1 MLTNSKYK
9 IIEKISDSLDTVVC
23 RAMELVNERMVI
35 LKILKYESSNIEYI
49 TEFKHEYEISK
60 SLNLPGVIQVY
71 GLENY
76 ENTIALVL
84 EDIGGQNLKQFI
96 DRSRLNI
103 IDCLKLAIQLT
114 DIIID
119 LHNQH
124 IIHKD
129 IKPQNIIINPKSK
142 QVKITDFSIASR
154 LSKENVMLSNPN
166 FLKGTLA
173 YMSPEQT
180 GRMNRSIDYRTDFYS
195 LGITFYEMLTSQLPF
210 NFIDPL
216 EIVHSH
222 IAKQPLPPDHINS
235 EIPEAVSN
243 IVMKLLSKTPEER
256 YQSGLGLK
264 ADIEICLEQLLNNR
278 KNENFIPG
286 KLDNFSQFTIPQK
299 LYGREEEVTFLLS
312 AFERVSVGISEIM
325 LVSGYAGIGKSC
337 LVNEIHKPILQ
348 KKGYFISGKFDQ
360 FKRNIPYAAL
370 IESFQELTQQLLT
383 ESSEKIVIWKQQL
396 LEAFGENGQVII
408 DVIPDIEKIVGQQS
422 PVAQLGTTESQ
433 TRFNRVF
440 QKFIQVF
447 AQKEHPL
454 VLFFDDLQWAD
465 IASFKL
471 IQMLMVDDSQYFLII
486 GAYRDNEVISTH
498 YLNQTLNE
506 IQKAGAIVN
515 NIILQPLNINNVY
528 ELIVDTLH
536 SATEKTKMLAE
547 FIFNKTQGNPFL
559 LNQLL
564 QTMYQEKLLN
574 FDFNTGAWQ
583 WELNQIET
591 IGFTD
596 YDALELIARN
606 INKLPQKTQHIL
618 KLAACIG
625 NRFNID
631 ILAIINEKSQSET
644 ASELWEAL
652 QASLI
657 LPLNDNYKAPLLFD
671 EDTSILLKSQE
682 LKVSYKFLHD
692 RVQQTAYSLIPESQR
707 KQTHLKIGQ
716 LLLKSLQTKEI
727 EENIFDIV
735 NHLNLG
741 IELICDQTQR
751 DQLAKLNLI
760 TSQKAK
766 ASSAYEAALNYSTIG
781 LELLTSSSWESN
793 YDLMLALHL
802 ESVELE
808 YLNTNF
814 DRAAFFTETIL
825 EKASNLLDQI
835 KAYQLQVQFYM
846 AQNQMIKAI
855 DTGLEAIAKLG
866 VSLSPTPNKQ
876 STIANL
882 PQLQDLANF
891 PELKD
896 PYILAALKILVTIAG
911 AAFIANPTKTT
922 FPQIILTVVNLCI
935 KYGHS
940 ALAAHGYAYYG
951 MLLCG
956 YLENIDAGYHSGQIA
971 WQILEQFQ
979 AIELKSKVYAP
990 FYGFTIHW
998 KEHIRETIAPLQEG
1012 IQSALEIGDIE
1023 YVGYCS
1029 VHYCGHIFFKGE
1041 QLESVAHQ
1049 QALYIDLLEKFKL
1062 DFPINYI
1069 KIWHQMAL
1077 NLQGLSENK
1086 QLLIG
1091 DSFNEVAMLPYLQTT
1106 NNATSLSAAYVAKL
1120 ILSYLFKDY
1129 NQAIDNAKLASEY
1142 IVSVMGM
1149 MTVGIHNLYY
1159 SLALIALY
1167 PNVEPKTQHEYLA
1180 IINENQKQMRLWASH
1195 APANYQHKYELVE
1208 AEKARVLGQPFLAM
1222 EYYELAIQGAKEQG
1236 YFQEEALANELTA
1249 EFYFSRGRDQ
1259 QAGFYLRESYHAY
1272 VRWGAIAKVN
1282 DLESKYPD
1290 YCPLRVNYESSTS
1303 TTWKA
1308 NSGTTSSKINNLAS
1322 FDLSTVF
1329 KASQAISSE
1338 IMLDELLGKLM
1349 KIVME
1354 NAGAQTSC
1362 LLLEKN
1368 GQMVIEA
1375 SVGINKNEILL
1386 ETSMPLE
1393 NNLYLPISILNYVI
1407 RTKESVVIGDAS
1419 RQGIFVSDSY
1429 IINNKC
1435 KSILCTPIIHQ
1446 TKLIGI
1452 LYLQNNLTTN
1462 AFTTERLEVLKIL
1475 ASQAAISI
1483 ENAKLYSN
1491 LSKANEN
1498 LQQAKQD
1505 LEIYSKS
1512 LELKV
1517 EERTQELHDK
1527 NVHLEEQ
1534 AQRLELTLK
1543 QLQTTQL
1550 QMIQKEK
1557 MSALGQLVAGIAHEI
1572 NNPINFIYGNIS
1584 HASEYIEDIF
1594 YLIKN
1599 YQQVSPNLNPQ
1610 MLAEQKGID
1619 LEFLLQDLPKLLSS
1633 MKVGADRIRQIVLSL
1648 RNFSR
1653 LDEAEMKP
1661 VDIHEGIDSTLLI
1674 LQHRLKTESA
1684 NFKIQIIKNYGSLPL
1699 VDCYASQLNQAF
1711 MNLLT
1716 NAIDALEEYNSQSSL
1731 QGVELN
1737 SVYIKITTELLDNN
1751 LLAIRI
1757 ADNGSGMT
1765 SDVLPQIFNP
1775 FFTTKPIGKGTGLG
1789 LSISYTIIVEKHR
1802 GKISCQSVA
1811 GQGTEFLIELPIH
1824 QNNSKLIG

>member
-1 MLTNSKYK
+1 MLTNSRYK
-9 IIEKISDSLDTVVC
+9 IIEKISDGLDTVVY
-23 RAMELVNERMVI
+23 RVLELVNERMVI
-35 LKILKYESSNIEYI
+35 LKILKYEYYNLEYI
-49 TEFKHEYEISK
+49 TEFKHEYDISK
-60 SLNLPGVIQVY
+60 SLNLPGVIKVY
-71 GLENY
+71 RLENY
-76 ENTIALVL
+76 ENSIALVL
-84 EDIGGQNLKQFI
+84 EDIGGQNLKQFL
-96 DRSRLNI
+96 DNNHSRLNI

-114 DIIID
+114 NIIID
-119 LHNQH
+119 LHEQH

-142 QVKITDFSIASR
+142 QIKITDFSIASR
-154 LSKENVMLSNPN
+154 LSKENVMLSDPN

-195 LGITFYEMLTSQLPF
+195 LGITFYEMLTCQLPF
-210 NFIDPL
+210 NCTDPL

-222 IAKQPLPPDHINS
+222 IAKQPLPPHHINP
-235 EIPEAVSN
+235 EIPEALSHV
-243 IVMKLLSKTPEER
+243 VMKLLFKTPEER

-264 ADIEICLEQLLNNR
+264 ADIEICLEQLLSNG

-286 KLDNFSQFTIPQK
+286 KLDKFSQFTIPQK
-299 LYGREEEVTFLLS
+299 LYGREEEVTSLLS
-312 AFERVSVGISEIM
+312 AFERVSVGRSEMM
-325 LVSGYAGIGKSC
+325 LVSGYAGIGKSF

-348 KKGYFISGKFDQ
+348 KRGYFISGKFDQ

-370 IESFQELTQQLLT
+370 IDSFQELTQQLLT
-383 ESSEKIVIWKQQL
+383 ESCEKIVIWKQQL

-408 DVIPDIEKIVGQQS
+408 DVIPDVEKIVGQQS

-433 TRFNRVF
+433 NRFNRVF

-465 IASFKL
+465 IASLKL

-506 IQKAGAIVN
+506 IQKAGAILN
-515 NIILQPLNINNVY
+515 NIILQPLSISNVY
-528 ELIVDTLH
+528 ALIVDTLH
-536 SATEKTKMLAE
+536 SATERTKILAE
-547 FIFNKTQGNPFL
+547 FIFNKTQGNPFFL
-559 LNQLL
+559 TQLL

-574 FDFNTGAWQ
+574 FDFNSGVWQ
-583 WELNQIET
+583 WELNQIKT
-591 IGFTD
+591 ISFTD

-606 INKLPQKTQHIL
+606 INKLPQETQHIL

-631 ILAIINEKSQSET
+631 ILAIVNEKSQLET

-657 LPLNDNYKAPLLFD
+657 LPLSDNYKAPLLFD
-671 EDTSILLKSQE
+671 EDTSIPLKSQE

-692 RVQQTAYSLIPESQR
+692 RVQQAAYSLIPESQR

-716 LLLKSLQTKEI
+716 LLLEYFQTKDI

-741 IELICDQTQR
+741 AEFIR
-751 DQLAKLNLI
+751 DQSQRVQLAELNLI

-766 ASSAYEAALNYSTIG
+766 ASSAYEAALSYSTVG
-781 LELLTSSSWESN
+781 LELLTSLSWESN
-793 YDLMLALHL
+793 YDLMLALHI

-814 DRAAFFTETIL
+814 NRAAILTEIIL
-825 EKASNLLDQI
+825 DKASNLLDQV
-835 KAYQLQVQFYM
+835 KAYQLQIQFDM
-846 AQNQMIKAI
+846 AQNQMLKAI

-866 VSLSPTPNKQ
+866 ISLSAIPNKQ
-876 STIANL
+876 STIPNL
-882 PQLQDLANF
+882 PQLQDLENF
-891 PELKD
+891 PVLKD

-911 AAFIANPTKTT
+911 AAFITNPKKTSFT
-922 FPQIILTVVNLCI
+922 QIILTVVNLCI
-935 KYGHS
+935 EHGHS
-940 ALAAHGYAYYG
+940 AFAAHGYAYYG

-979 AIELKSKVYAP
+979 DIELKSKVYAP

-998 KEHIRETIAPLQEG
+998 KEHVRKTITPLQEG
-1012 IQSALEIGDIE
+1012 IQSALEIGDLE
-1023 YVGYCS
+1023 YAGYCS
-1029 VHYCGHIFFKGE
+1029 VHYCGHIFFRGE
-1041 QLESVAHQ
+1041 ELESVACQ
-1049 QALYIDLLEKFKL
+1049 QLSYIDVLQKFNL

-1069 KIWHQMAL
+1069 KIWHQLAL

-1086 QLLIG
+1086 HLLFG
-1091 DSFNEVAMLPYLQTT
+1091 DSFNEETMLPYLKNT
-1106 NNATSLSAAYVAKL
+1106 NNSTSLFAAYVAKL
-1120 ILSYLFKDY
+1120 ILFYLFKDST
-1129 NQAIDNAKLASEY
+1129 QAIDNAKLASEY
-1142 IVSVMGM
+1142 IGSVMGM
-1149 MTVGIHNLYY
+1149 MTVGIHNIYY
-1159 SLALIALY
+1159 SLALISLY
-1167 PNVEPKTQHEYLA
+1167 PNVEPKIQQEYLA
-1180 IINENQKQMRLWASH
+1180 IINANQEKMRLWAGH
-1195 APANYQHKYELVE
+1195 APTNYQHKYDLVE
-1208 AEKARVLGQPFLAM
+1208 AEKARVLGQTFVAM

-1236 YFQEEALANELTA
+1236 YVQEEALANELAA
-1249 EFYFSRGRDQ
+1249 EFYFSRGRNQ
-1259 QAGFYLRESYHAY
+1259 QAIFYLRESYHAY
-1272 VRWGAIAKVN
+1272 IRWGAIAKVS

-1290 YCPLRVNYESSTS
+1290 YCPFRINQESSS
-1303 TTWKA
+1303 LKTTLR
-1308 NSGTTSSKINNLAS
+1308 TTSSKINNLAS

-1338 IMLDELLGKLM
+1338 IILDELLSKLM

-1362 LLLEKN
+1362 FLLEKN

-1375 SVGINKNEILL
+1375 FVGVNKNEMLL
-1386 ETSMPLE
+1386 ENSMSLD
-1393 NNLYLPISILNYVI
+1393 NSLYVPISILNYVM
-1407 RTKESVVIGDAS
+1407 RTQESIVIGDAS
-1419 RQGIFVSDSY
+1419 SEGKFTRDPY
-1429 IINNKC
+1429 IIQNKC
-1435 KSILCTPIIHQ
+1435 KSVLCTPIIHQ
-1446 TKLIGI
+1446 SKLIGI

-1475 ASQAAISI
+1475 TSQAAISI
-1483 ENAKLYSN
+1483 ENAKLYTN
-1491 LSKANEN
+1491 LSQLNDN
-1498 LQQAKQD
+1498 LQQANQQLESYSKN
-1505 LEIYSKS
+1505 LEI
-1512 LELKV
+1512 KV
-1517 EERTQELHDK
+1517 EERTQELHKK
-1527 NVHLEEQ
+1527 NVRLEEQ
-1534 AQRLELTLK
+1534 ALELELTLK
-1543 QLQTTQL
+1543 QLKTTQI

-1557 MSALGQLVAGIAHEI
+1557 MSGLGQLVAGIAHEI

-1584 HASEYIEDIF
+1584 HASEYIKD
-1594 YLIKN
+1594 LLHLVKV
-1599 YQQVSPNLNPQ
+1599 YQKVSPNLNPQ
-1610 MLAEQKGID
+1610 ILAEQEDID
-1619 LEFLLQDLPKLLSS
+1619 FEFLLEDLPKLLSS
-1633 MKVGADRIRQIVLSL
+1633 MKIGADRIRQIVLSL

-1661 VDIHEGIDSTLLI
+1661 VNIHEGIDSTLLI
-1674 LQHRLKTESA
+1674 LQHRLKTESV
-1684 NFKIQIIKNYGSLPL
+1684 NSQIQIIKNYASLPL
-1699 VDCYASQLNQAF
+1699 VDCYPGQLNQVF
-1711 MNLLT
+1711 MNLLA
-1716 NAIDALEEYNSQSSL
+1716 NAIDALEEYNSHRSL
-1731 QGVELN
+1731 KEAELN
-1737 SVYIKITTELLDNN
+1737 PSYIKITTELLEQN

-1765 SDVLPQIFNP
+1765 PDILSQIFNP

-1789 LSISYTIIVEKHR
+1789 LSISYTIIVEKH
-1802 GKISCQSVA
+1802 GGQISCQSVP
-1811 GQGTEFLIELPIH
+1811 GQGTEFIIELSVH
-1824 QNNSKLIG
+1824 QKDSKLLK

>member
-1 MLTNSKYK
+1 MLTNSRYK
-9 IIEKISDSLDTVVC
+9 IIEKISDGLDTVVY
-23 RAMELVNERMVI
+23 RVLELVNERMVI
-35 LKILKYESSNIEYI
+35 LKILKYEYYNLEYI
-49 TEFKHEYEISK
+49 TEFKHEYDISK
-60 SLNLPGVIQVY
+60 SLNLPGVIKVY
-71 GLENY
+71 RLENY
-76 ENTIALVL
+76 ENSIALVL

-96 DRSRLNI
+96 DHNHSRLNI

-114 DIIID
+114 NIIID
-119 LHNQH
+119 LHEQH

-142 QVKITDFSIASR
+142 QIKITDFSIASR
-154 LSKENVMLSNPN
+154 LSKENVMLSDPN
-166 FLKGTLA
+166 SLKGTLA

-195 LGITFYEMLTSQLPF
+195 LGITFYEMLTCQLPF
-210 NFIDPL
+210 NCTDPL

-222 IAKQPLPPDHINS
+222 IAKQPLPPHHINP
-235 EIPEAVSN
+235 EIPEAVSHV
-243 IVMKLLSKTPEER
+243 VMKLLFKTPEER

-264 ADIEICLEQLLNNR
+264 ADIEICLEQLLSNG
-278 KNENFIPG
+278 KNENFIAG
-286 KLDNFSQFTIPQK
+286 KLDKFSQFTIPQK
-299 LYGREEEVTFLLS
+299 LYGREEEVTSLLS
-312 AFERVSVGISEIM
+312 AFERVSVGRSEMM
-325 LVSGYAGIGKSC
+325 LVSGYAGIGKSF

-348 KKGYFISGKFDQ
+348 KRGYFISGKFDQ

-370 IESFQELTQQLLT
+370 IDSFQELTQQLLT

-408 DVIPDIEKIVGQQS
+408 DVIPDVEKIVGQQS

-433 TRFNRVF
+433 NRFNRVF

-465 IASFKL
+465 IASLKL

-506 IQKAGAIVN
+506 IQKAGAILN
-515 NIILQPLNINNVY
+515 NIILQPLSISNVY
-528 ELIVDTLH
+528 ALIVDTLH
-536 SATEKTKMLAE
+536 SATERTKILAE
-547 FIFNKTQGNPFL
+547 FIFNKTQGNPFFL
-559 LNQLL
+559 TQLL

-574 FDFNTGAWQ
+574 FDFNSGVWQ
-583 WELNQIET
+583 WELNQIKT
-591 IGFTD
+591 ISFTD

-606 INKLPQKTQHIL
+606 INKLPQETQHIL

-631 ILAIINEKSQSET
+631 ILAIVNEKSQLET

-657 LPLNDNYKAPLLFD
+657 LPLSDNYKAPLLFD
-671 EDTSILLKSQE
+671 EDTSIPLKSQE

-692 RVQQTAYSLIPESQR
+692 RVQQAAYSLIPESQR

-716 LLLKSLQTKEI
+716 LLLKYFQTKDI

-741 IELICDQTQR
+741 AEFIR
-751 DQLAKLNLI
+751 DQFQRIQLAELNLI

-766 ASSAYEAALNYSTIG
+766 ASSAYEAALSYSTVG
-781 LELLTSSSWESN
+781 LELLTSLSWESN
-793 YDLMLALHL
+793 YDLMLALHI

-814 DRAAFFTETIL
+814 NRAAILTEIIL
-825 EKASNLLDQI
+825 EKASNLLDQV
-835 KAYQLQVQFYM
+835 KAYQLQIQFYM
-846 AQNQMIKAI
+846 AQNQMLKAI

-866 VSLSPTPNKQ
+866 ISLSAIPNKQ
-876 STIANL
+876 STIPNL
-882 PQLQDLANF
+882 PQLQDLENF
-891 PELKD
+891 PVLKD

-911 AAFIANPTKTT
+911 AAFITNPKKTSFT
-922 FPQIILTVVNLCI
+922 QIILTVVNLCI
-935 KYGHS
+935 EHGHS
-940 ALAAHGYAYYG
+940 AFAAHGYAYYG

-979 AIELKSKVYAP
+979 DIELKSKVYAP

-998 KEHIRETIAPLQEG
+998 KEHVRKTITPLQEG
-1012 IQSALEIGDIE
+1012 IQSALEIGDLE
-1023 YVGYCS
+1023 YAGYCS
-1029 VHYCGHIFFKGE
+1029 VHYCGHIFFRGE
-1041 QLESVAHQ
+1041 ELESVACQ
-1049 QALYIDLLEKFKL
+1049 QLSYIDLLQKFNL

-1069 KIWHQMAL
+1069 KIWHQLAL

-1086 QLLIG
+1086 HLLFG
-1091 DSFNEVAMLPYLQTT
+1091 DSFNEETMLPYLKNT
-1106 NNATSLSAAYVAKL
+1106 NNSTSLFAAYVAKL
-1120 ILSYLFKDY
+1120 ILFYLFKDY
-1129 NQAIDNAKLASEY
+1129 TQAIDNAKLASEY
-1142 IVSVMGM
+1142 IGSVMGM
-1149 MTVGIHNLYY
+1149 MTVGIHNIYY
-1159 SLALIALY
+1159 SLALISLY
-1167 PNVEPKTQHEYLA
+1167 PNVEPKIQQEYLA
-1180 IINENQKQMRLWASH
+1180 IINANQEKMRLWAGH
-1195 APANYQHKYELVE
+1195 APTNYQHKYDLVE
-1208 AEKARVLGQPFLAM
+1208 AEKARVLGQTFVAM

-1236 YFQEEALANELTA
+1236 YVQEEALANELAA
-1249 EFYFSRGRDQ
+1249 EFYFSRGRNQ
-1259 QAGFYLRESYHAY
+1259 QAIFYLRESYHAY
-1272 VRWGAIAKVN
+1272 IRWGAIAKVS
-1282 DLESKYPD
+1282 DLETKYPD
-1290 YCPLRVNYESSTS
+1290 HCPLKVNHESSNLK
-1303 TTWKA
+1303 TTLR
-1308 NSGTTSSKINNLAS
+1308 TTSSKINNLAS

-1338 IMLDELLGKLM
+1338 IILDELLSKLM

-1375 SVGINKNEILL
+1375 FVGVNKNEMLL
-1386 ETSMPLE
+1386 ENSMSLD
-1393 NNLYLPISILNYVI
+1393 NSLYVPISILNYVM
-1407 RTKESVVIGDAS
+1407 RTQESIVIGDAS
-1419 RQGIFVSDSY
+1419 SEGKFTRDPY
-1429 IINNKC
+1429 IIQNKC
-1435 KSILCTPIIHQ
+1435 KSVLCTPIIHQ
-1446 TKLIGI
+1446 SKLIGI

-1475 ASQAAISI
+1475 TSQAAISI
-1483 ENAKLYSN
+1483 ENAKLYTN
-1491 LSKANEN
+1491 LSQLNDN
-1498 LQQAKQD
+1498 LQQANQQLESYSKN
-1505 LEIYSKS
+1505 LEI
-1512 LELKV
+1512 KV
-1517 EERTQELHDK
+1517 EERTQELHKK
-1527 NVHLEEQ
+1527 NVCLEEQ
-1534 AQRLELTLK
+1534 ALELELTLK
-1543 QLQTTQL
+1543 QLKTTQI

-1557 MSALGQLVAGIAHEI
+1557 MSGLGQLVAGIAHEI

-1584 HASEYIEDIF
+1584 HASEYIKD
-1594 YLIKN
+1594 LLHLVKV
-1599 YQQVSPNLNPQ
+1599 YQKVSPNLNPQ
-1610 MLAEQKGID
+1610 ILAEQEDID
-1619 LEFLLQDLPKLLSS
+1619 FEFLLEDLPKLLSS
-1633 MKVGADRIRQIVLSL
+1633 MKIGADRIRQIVLSL

-1661 VDIHEGIDSTLLI
+1661 VNIHEGIDSTLLI
-1674 LQHRLKTESA
+1674 LQHRLKTESV
-1684 NFKIQIIKNYGSLPL
+1684 NSQIQIIKNYASLPL
-1699 VDCYASQLNQAF
+1699 VDCYPGQLNQVF
-1711 MNLLT
+1711 MNLLA
-1716 NAIDALEEYNSQSSL
+1716 NAIDALEEYNSHRSL
-1731 QGVELN
+1731 KEAELN
-1737 SVYIKITTELLDNN
+1737 PSYIKITTELLEQN

-1765 SDVLPQIFNP
+1765 PDILSQIFNP

-1789 LSISYTIIVEKHR
+1789 LSISYTIIVEKH
-1802 GKISCQSVA
+1802 GGQISCQSVP
-1811 GQGTEFLIELPIH
+1811 GQGTEFIIELSVH
-1824 QNNSKLIG
+1824 QNNSQLIK

>member
-1 MLTNSKYK
+1 MLTNSRYK
-9 IIEKISDSLDTVVC
+9 IIEKISDGLDTVVY
-23 RAMELVNERMVI
+23 RALEFANKRMVI
-35 LKILKYESSNIEYI
+35 LKILKHEYYNLEYV
-49 TEFKHEYEISK
+49 TEFKHEYDISK
-60 SLNLPGVIQVY
+60 SLNLPGVIKVY

-76 ENTIALVL
+76 QNSIALVL

-96 DRSRLNI
+96 DSSRLNI
-103 IDCLKLAIQLT
+103 IDCLKLAVQLI

-119 LHNQH
+119 LHDRH

-166 FLKGTLA
+166 LLKGTLA

-210 NFIDPL
+210 NCHDPL

-222 IAKQPLPPDHINS
+222 IAKQPLPPHHINS

-243 IVMKLLSKTPEER
+243 IVMKLLLKTPEER

-264 ADIEICLEQLLNNR
+264 ADIEFCLKQLLNNR

-286 KLDNFSQFTIPQK
+286 KLDKFSQFTIPQK
-299 LYGREEEVTFLLS
+299 LYGREEEVTSLLS
-312 AFERVSVGISEIM
+312 AFERVSIGRSEMI

-348 KKGYFISGKFDQ
+348 KRGYFISGKFDQ

-383 ESSEKIVIWKQQL
+383 ESYEKIVIWKQQL
-396 LEAFGENGQVII
+396 SAAFGENGQVII

-433 TRFNRVF
+433 NRFNRVF
-440 QKFIQVF
+440 QNFIQVF

-454 VLFFDDLQWAD
+454 VVFFDDLQWAD
-465 IASFKL
+465 IASLKL
-471 IQMLMVDDSQYFLII
+471 IEMLMGDDSQYFLMI

-498 YLNQTLNE
+498 YFNQSLNE
-506 IQKAGAIVN
+506 IQKSGAIIS
-515 NIILQPLNINNVY
+515 NIILQPLNISNVSN
-528 ELIVDTLH
+528 LIFDTLH
-536 SATEKTKMLAE
+536 STTDKTKILAE
-547 FIFNKTQGNPFL
+547 FIFNKTQGNPFFL
-559 LNQLL
+559 TQLL
-564 QTMYQEKLLN
+564 QTIYQEKLLN
-574 FDFNTGAWQ
+574 FDFNSGV
-583 WELNQIET
+583 WEWEINQIKT
-591 IGFTD
+591 ISFTD
-596 YDALELIARN
+596 YDPLELIARN
-606 INKLPQKTQHIL
+606 IKKLPHQTQKIL

-625 NRFNID
+625 NRFNIN
-631 ILAIINEKSQSET
+631 ILAIVNEKSQLET

-657 LPLNDNYKAPLLFD
+657 LPLSDNYKAPLLFD
-671 EDTSILLKSQE
+671 ENTSIPLKFQE

-692 RVQQTAYSLIPESQR
+692 RVQQAAYSLIPESQR

-716 LLLKSLQTKEI
+716 LLLESLQTKEI

-741 IELICDQTQR
+741 TEFIHEQSQKDR
-751 DQLAKLNLI
+751 VAKLNLI

-766 ASSAYEAALNYSTIG
+766 ASSAYEAALSYSTVG
-781 LELLTSSSWESN
+781 LELLTPSSWESN

-814 DRAAFFTETIL
+814 NRAAILTETIL
-825 EKASNLLDQI
+825 DKASNLLDRV

-846 AQNQMIKAI
+846 AQNQMLKAI

-866 VSLSPTPNKQ
+866 ISLSPAPNQQ
-876 STIANL
+876 STVANL
-882 PQLQDLANF
+882 PQLQDLENF
-891 PELKD
+891 PVVKD
-896 PYILAALKILVTIAG
+896 PYILAALKMLVTVGG
-911 AAFIANPTKTT
+911 AAFITDTTGTT

-935 KYGHS
+935 EHGHS
-940 ALAAHGYAYYG
+940 ALAAAGYSCYG
-951 MLLCG
+951 MVLCS

-979 AIELKSKVYAP
+979 AKELKSKVYAP
-990 FYGFTIHW
+990 FYGFTFHW
-998 KEHIRETIAPLQEG
+998 KEHIRESITPLQEG

-1029 VHYCGHIFFKGE
+1029 IHYCGHIFFTGE
-1041 QLESVAHQ
+1041 QLESVDQ
-1049 QALYIDLLEKFKL
+1049 QQLSYIDLLQKFKL

-1069 KIWHQMAL
+1069 KIWHQLTL
-1077 NLQGLSENK
+1077 NLQGKSQEK
-1086 QLLIG
+1086 YHLIG
-1091 DSFNEVAMLPYLQTT
+1091 DSFNEVAMLPYLQAT
-1106 NNATSLSAAYVAKL
+1106 NNVTSLFAVYVAKL
-1120 ILSYLFKDY
+1120 ILLYLFKDY
-1129 NQAIDNAKLASEY
+1129 SQAIDNAKLASGY
-1142 IVSVMGM
+1142 ISSVMGM
-1149 MTVGIHNLYY
+1149 VTVSIHNFYY
-1159 SLALIALY
+1159 SLALLRLY
-1167 PNVEPKTQHEYLA
+1167 LNVEPNTQQEYINA
-1180 IINENQKQMRLWASH
+1180 INSNQEKMRVWARY
-1195 APANYQHKYELVE
+1195 APANYQHKYNLVE
-1208 AEKARVLGQPFLAM
+1208 AEKARVLGQPFIAM

-1259 QAGFYLRESYHAY
+1259 QASFYLRESYHAY
-1272 VRWGAIAKVN
+1272 VRWGAIAKVS

-1290 YCPLRVNYESSTS
+1290 YCPLIVNQESSS
-1303 TTWKA
+1303 WKA
-1308 NSGTTSSKINNLAS
+1308 NLVTTSSKINNLAS

-1338 IMLDELLGKLM
+1338 IMLDDLLAKLM

-1362 LLLEKN
+1362 LLLEKT

-1375 SVGINKNEILL
+1375 SVGVNKNKILL

-1393 NNLYLPISILNYVI
+1393 NSLYVPISILNYVI
-1407 RTKESVVIGDAS
+1407 RTKESVIIGDAS
-1419 RQGIFVSDSY
+1419 SEGRFVNDSY
-1429 IINNKC
+1429 IIKNKC

-1446 TKLIGI
+1446 SKLIGI
-1452 LYLQNNLTTN
+1452 LYLENNLTTN

-1491 LSKANEN
+1491 LSKLNDN
-1498 LQQAKQD
+1498 LQEAKQD
-1505 LEIYSKS
+1505 LEIYSKA

-1527 NVHLEEQ
+1527 NFRLEEQ

-1550 QMIQKEK
+1550 QIIQREK

-1584 HASEYIEDIF
+1584 HASEYIEDIL
-1594 YLIKN
+1594 YLIKM
-1599 YQQVSPNLNPQ
+1599 YQQGAPNMTPQ
-1610 MLAEQKGID
+1610 MLAEQEDID

-1653 LDEAEMKP
+1653 LDEAEMKQ
-1661 VDIHEGIDSTLLI
+1661 VNIHEGIDSTLLI
-1674 LQHRLKTESA
+1674 LQHRLKTESLKS
-1684 NFKIQIIKNYGSLPL
+1684 KIQIIKSYGSLPL
-1699 VDCYASQLNQAF
+1699 VNCYPSQLNQVF
-1711 MNLLT
+1711 MNLLA
-1716 NAIDALEEYNSQSSL
+1716 NAVDALEEYKSQSSL
-1731 QGVELN
+1731 EETELN
-1737 SVYIKITTELLDNN
+1737 LSYIKITTELLDNN
-1751 LLAIRI
+1751 LVAIRI

-1765 SDVLPQIFNP
+1765 SDVLSQIFNP

-1789 LSISYTIIVEKHR
+1789 LSISYTIIVEKHD
-1802 GKISCQSVA
+1802 GKISCQSVL
-1811 GQGTEFLIELPIH
+1811 GEGTEFLIELPIY
-1824 QNNSKLIG
+1824 QTNSKLLN